1 MRDPLEGLS
10 ESGSIRTGADI
21 RHVVGASTVP
31 AAPTEAVRDALDG
44 TVEAIVSVF
53 SELIGLWP
61 DSFRGTAVRPKC
73 GTCSALDD
81 GISCGG
87 IDRLSQ
93 MWRSSTTQSRQRL
106 LWFGQRAASAAE
118 AELTGPRQVRWRA
131 TR

>member
-61 DSFRGTAVRPKC
+61 DSFRDSVAPQYGRSAARVLPLTTASRAEVSTDSAKC
-73 GTCSALDD
+73 GVHQRHNRGSVCSGLVNALRRQP
-81 GISCGG
+81 
-87 IDRLSQ
+87 RLS
-93 MWRSSTTQSRQRL
+93 
-106 LWFGQRAASAAE
+106 
-118 AELTGPRQVRWRA
+118 
-131 TR
+131 